1 MLLLTVPV
9 LDYTLRPSRPH
20 TPSHRHRAGS
30 RAVAMTTSMTSASS
44 SSAFADKKAKLIE
57 GLKRE
62 YASFFSPMEMEL
74 YDGQVEFDDPM
85 ISFSGAD
92 KFKANVDMLSGG
104 NAIGNI
110 LFDDCGLVMH
120 NCTEDSERALTT
132 RWTLQFRFKLLPW
145 KPLAQFTGVSK
156 YTLDADARV
165 VRQQDYWDS
174 VNLQPGGGYAAKP
187 KLAGFQDLL
196 AQLKPAEAQ
205 AQAASSRELPYQLLR
220 RAGEYE
226 IRRYPLFVAASVE
239 YEKRGDG
246 LGTLSS
252 YTSGAN
258 EAGEENLKPYVP
270 SLMSIPSGE
279 WDEFRETTK
288 LAATKVMR
296 WPMAVPALGQPNP
309 PKPGGRIEGYAQLDV
324 VSSVVVA
331 VRSFSE
337 PTTEPIVRGNV
348 AMLRR
353 DLRRDGLEP
362 GGSVDEEFRLAQ
374 FDALNSLQARRS
386 EVWVTLDDHL
396 W

>member
-1 MLLLTVPV
+1 
-9 LDYTLRPSRPH
+9 
-20 TPSHRHRAGS
+20 
-30 RAVAMTTSMTSASS
+30 MTTSMTSASS

-296 WPMAVPALGQPNP
+296 WPMAVPALGQPSP